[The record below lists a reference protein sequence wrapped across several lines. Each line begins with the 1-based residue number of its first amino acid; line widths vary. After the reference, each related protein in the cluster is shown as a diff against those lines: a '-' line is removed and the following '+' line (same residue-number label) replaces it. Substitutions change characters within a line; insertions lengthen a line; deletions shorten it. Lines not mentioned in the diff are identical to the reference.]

1 MTTLR
6 EVMSRPVA
14 HRGLH
19 DLPNGVA
26 ENSAKAFQRAI
37 ERNLAIECDLQ
48 LSGDGVPM
56 VIHDSTL
63 DRVTDQPGKVS
74 ALSAGQIGRIPL
86 AGSAEKDCALTFSQL
101 LELIDSRVAIA
112 VELKPQSTD
121 EKDAEMAKAAVAALN
136 AYHGPL
142 AFISFSPNLLKLVR
156 RYGYKGPLGIIVERF
171 VSELAQEHL
180 NPWQRFSMR
189 HLLHYPFTRFD
200 FIDCD
205 HKALDLPAVRLFHFL
220 GFPLAAWTITSQ
232 AEADEAL
239 KHCDQIAFEGFI
251 PRSA

>member
-26 ENSAKAFQRAI
+26 ENSATAFNRAA
-37 ERNLAIECDLQ
+37 EMNLAIECDLQ

-63 DRVTDQPGKVS
+63 DRVTDQSGKVS

-86 AGSAEKDCALTFSQL
+86 SGSSSKDCTLTFPQL
-101 LELIDSRVAIA
+101 LALIDSRVAIA
-112 VELKPQSTD
+112 VELKPQPSD
-121 EKDAEMAKAAVAALN
+121 AQDAEMAEAAVAALKT
-136 AYHGPL
+136 YQGPV

-156 RYGYKGPLGIIVERF
+156 LYGYRGPLGIIVERF

-180 NPWQRFSMR
+180 SPWQRFSMR

-220 GFPLAAWTITSQ
+220 GFPLAAWTITNQ
-232 AEADEAL
+232 AEADKAL

-251 PRSA
+251 PQSA